1 MNMNIENVYKQKHSE
16 NFVLYK
22 YLKPTYFKQKYYI
35 ILVEGFERLI
45 IKFTEFHAICKID

>member
-1 MNMNIENVYKQKHSE
+1 MNKNILRIPYFIQ
-16 NFVLYK
+16 
-22 YLKPTYFKQKYYI
+22 LKPTYFKQKYYI